1 MIKPK
6 PLTFDLREFI
16 NDVFTFDIAT
26 KLEEKFD
33 GDDLVLYI
41 REAKKNKKE
50 IAQEIS
56 DIIFP
61 FILKHLKTG

>member
-6 PLTFDLREFI
+6 PLTFDLRTFVDE
-16 NDVFTFDIAT
+16 VFQFSIAA

-56 DIIFP
+56 DVIFP
-61 FILKHLKTG
+61 FILKHLKAG